1 MNLHLDKKV
10 FVNLISEVSEQLDI
24 KASFIEKDYWITLV
38 LQQLSASQFSDS
50 VVFKGDTSLSKGY
63 KLINRFSEDVDIAV
77 LNAGKMSGNQLK
89 ILIRSVQKDISEDLE
104 EVVVDGITSK
114 GSKFRKSVYQYP
126 EIQKYKMAGGL
137 SNSLIIEIN
146 SFANPIPYSNNNIQS
161 MIGEFFQD
169 SKQQEMIK
177 RYGLASFSINI
188 LDKKQ
193 TLIEKLVSL
202 IRFSFAK
209 DPIATLSSKI
219 RHFYDLYYLVNDPE
233 CKIFISTED
242 FSSNFR
248 AVLEHDRKQ
257 FEEPAEWSK
266 KSLMDSPLV
275 TDFENLWKHLGSVYE
290 KQLSVLA
297 FSDIP
302 SQQLIEEYFRELVF
316 GLYTDGLSL

>member
-1 MNLHLDKKV
+1 
-10 FVNLISEVSEQLDI
+10 
-24 KASFIEKDYWITLV
+24 
-38 LQQLSASQFSDS
+38 
-50 VVFKGDTSLSKGY
+50 
-63 KLINRFSEDVDIAV
+63 
-77 LNAGKMSGNQLK
+77 
-89 ILIRSVQKDISEDLE
+89 
-104 EVVVDGITSK
+104 
-114 GSKFRKSVYQYP
+114 
-126 EIQKYKMAGGL
+126 
-137 SNSLIIEIN
+137 
-146 SFANPIPYSNNNIQS
+146 